1 MNSLDADGRDDRVE
15 EVASAGES
23 SAVPRQPEARHE
35 QRLQKIIAAA
45 GVTSRRKAE
54 ELIVEGRVQVNGQT
68 VTELGTKADPARDHI
83 RVDGKLLRGEEK
95 HRYFML
101 NKPKGYVT
109 TVSDPEKRPTVMQ
122 FFKQS
127 KARVFP
133 VGRLDYQ
140 SEGLL
145 LMTNDGDLANLLTKA
160 SSKVDKTYLVKVS
173 RKPSENAIAQLRAGI
188 MIDRGRKDS
197 HQASSAAGRVLT
209 QPAAIRLVRDA
220 ENPWYEVTLTEGRN
234 RQIRKLFEEVGHF
247 VEKIRRVGYGP
258 LVLDVA
264 PGEIRELSPEEVLAL
279 QRAARG
285 IPRSSAAS
293 SRTGAAKSRTGSS
306 AASRAAPAKR
316 AVPRSAVGKAAI
328 KRAIGPARGPNSS
341 RTPSGA
347 TRGPKPP
354 RRTRK
359 QT

>member
-1 MNSLDADGRDDRVE
+1 MMADGPPDDPQDLNDDEFPEHRSGSGD
-15 EVASAGES
+15 SAAPYSE
-23 SAVPRQPEARHE
+23 PRHE
-35 QRLQKIIAAA
+35 ERLQKIIASA

-54 ELIVEGRVQVNGQT
+54 ELIVEGRVQVNGKT
-68 VTELGTKADPARDHI
+68 VTELGTKADAARDHI
-83 RVDGKLLRGEEK
+83 RVDGKLLKGEEK

-101 NKPKGYVT
+101 NKPKGFVT

-127 KARVFP
+127 KSRVFP

-173 RKPSENAIAQLRAGI
+173 RKPTENAIAQLRAGI
-188 MIDRGRKDS
+188 MIDRGRPDS
-197 HQASSAAGRVLT
+197 RGSTAAGGRVLT
-209 QPAAIRLVRDA
+209 QPAAIRLIRDA
-220 ENPWYEVTLTEGRN
+220 DNPWYEVTLTEGRN
-234 RQIRKLFEEVGHF
+234 RQIRKLFEEIGHF

-264 PGEIRELSPEEVLAL
+264 PGEIRELTSEEVLAL

-285 IPRSSAAS
+285 IPRTS
-293 SRTGAAKSRTGSS
+293 AAKSATGRSPV
-306 AASRAAPAKR
+306 AQTPAGKSGRFGAKKPGIKR
-316 AVPRSAVGKAAI
+316 GII
-328 KRAIGPARGPNSS
+328 KRAIGPGRAPSSS
-341 RTPSGA
+341 RTASGA
-347 TRGPKPP
+347 TRPAKKPKRP
-354 RRTRK
+354 
-359 QT
+359 

>member
-1 MNSLDADGRDDRVE
+1 MITNDSGGHSSGDSRVLQE
-15 EVASAGES
+15 DEFPDHRPS
-23 SAVPRQPEARHE
+23 SVIPTPTHAEPRHE
-35 QRLQKIIAAA
+35 ERLQKIIASA

-54 ELIVEGRVQVNGQT
+54 ALITEGRVQVNGKT
-68 VTELGTKADPARDHI
+68 VTELGTKADVARDHI
-83 RVDGKLLRGEEK
+83 RVDGKLLKGEEK

-101 NKPKGYVT
+101 NKPKGFVT

-160 SSKVDKTYLVKVS
+160 SSKVDKTYLVKIS
-173 RKPSENAIAQLRAGI
+173 RKPSENAISQLRAGI

-197 HQASSAAGRVLT
+197 HEGRVLT
-209 QPAAIRLVRDA
+209 QPAGIRLIRDA
-220 ENPWYEVTLTEGRN
+220 DNPWYEVTLTEGRN

-264 PGEIRELSPEEVLAL
+264 PGEIRELTSEEVLAL

-285 IPRSSAAS
+285 IPRTSASKARTGTAAVRGAGVIKRSVIKQTIGPGRAPSS
-293 SRTGAAKSRTGSS
+293 SRTS
-306 AASRAAPAKR
+306 
-316 AVPRSAVGKAAI
+316 
-328 KRAIGPARGPNSS
+328 
-341 RTPSGA
+341 SGA
-347 TRGPKPP
+347 TRPAKKPK
-354 RRTRK
+354 RT
-359 QT
+359 